1 MLLSGRVESQEIRH
15 YFMEKKKNKNVM
27 PVTST
32 LLCGS
37 WDCKVEYQ
45 SDNWEGYIVIL
56 LLQGL
61 VKI

>member
-1 MLLSGRVESQEIRH
+1 
-15 YFMEKKKNKNVM
+15 MEKKNKKVM

-61 VKI
+61 VKIGLLLSKKGNL

>member
-1 MLLSGRVESQEIRH
+1 
-15 YFMEKKKNKNVM
+15 M

-61 VKI
+61 VKIWLLLSKKGNLWLKMEDFVVIY